1 MIEAMSIY
9 DDGPWTLSWDEADP
23 GRHAFDAV
31 EARAIIAGMTPALSD
46 QRARL
51 AWQEAVTS
59 ALTARFGRW
68 TGGWAWGRDES
79 DLGGGPVGS
88 WCCLEHSV
96 GTPEQTAQRADEALC
111 EWRRWLDTLAGLF
124 DTLTLPTHDRV
135 AAWERAVTVLVTAVA
150 EQTDA
155 GDAWYQ
161 HCAQVLDWFLTH
173 QGVPEE
179 KRSGLV
185 EDAIGGRFESW
196 VAPGP
201 ELVTDIGRR
210 IAVGVEKRR
219 WRRAR

>member
-1 MIEAMSIY
+1 MRSASVPAPGPRAVPGCITTKSASSTSSTFASHPYFAAGRKSVRGRHDSDERAERLPAGAMIEAMSIY

-68 TGGWAWGRDES
+68 TGGWAWGGDES

-124 DTLTLPTHDRV
+124 DTLTLPTHD
-135 AAWERAVTVLVTAVA
+135 
-150 EQTDA
+150 
-155 GDAWYQ
+155 
-161 HCAQVLDWFLTH
+161 
-173 QGVPEE
+173 
-179 KRSGLV
+179 
-185 EDAIGGRFESW
+185 
-196 VAPGP
+196 
-201 ELVTDIGRR
+201 
-210 IAVGVEKRR
+210 
-219 WRRAR
+219 